1 MQRIKIKE
9 LLKLE
14 PNSVIG
20 NDCLVKGWVRTRR
33 ESKNISFIALNDGS
47 TINHLQIVVD
57 HDKFNEDFLKKITT
71 GSAIG
76 VKGK

>member
-9 LLKLE
+9 LLKAD
-14 PNSVIG
+14 PNNVIG

-47 TINHLQIVVD
+47 TINHLQI
-57 HDKFNEDFLKKITT
+57 K
-71 GSAIG
+71 
-76 VKGK
+76 